1 MSERIFM
8 ALLVGAF
15 FLMAAVFLYQRK
27 KREKQIEE
35 LIMYLMRIQDGPELP
50 EWTSYREGQLG
61 ILQSEIYK
69 LVMLL
74 HEKSSQAVK
83 EREYLS
89 KMLSDISHQIKT
101 PLTSITIMA
110 DLLREP
116 DLPEEKRMEF
126 AGKIDQQVS
135 RMTWLVRNLLTLSQL
150 EADMLKLKKEDVEVR
165 KLVQRA
171 AEPLRLMA
179 DVKNVEISFEIDED
193 IHLICDEHWTVEAI
207 SNIIKNCLEHTPE
220 GGRVTIRG
228 EENNFSTNI
237 YIRDNGEGIEK
248 EDIAHIFERFY
259 KGKNASENSVGIGLA
274 LSRQIMVQQNGT
286 IDVKSE
292 PGVGTEF
299 HLKWYTL
306 SRGA

>member
-1 MSERIFM
+1 
-8 ALLVGAF
+8 
-15 FLMAAVFLYQRK
+15 
-27 KREKQIEE
+27 
-35 LIMYLMRIQDGPELP
+35 
-50 EWTSYREGQLG
+50 
-61 ILQSEIYK
+61 
-69 LVMLL
+69 
-74 HEKSSQAVK
+74 
-83 EREYLS
+83 
-89 KMLSDISHQIKT
+89 MLSDISHQIKT

-126 AGKIDQQVS
+126 AGKIDQQVN

-179 DVKNVEISFEIDED
+179 DVKNVEISLDMDED

-220 GGRVTIRG
+220 GGRVTIRV
-228 EENNFSTNI
+228 EENNFSVNI

-274 LSRQIMVQQNGT
+274 LSRRSWCSKTGQLM
-286 IDVKSE
+286 
-292 PGVGTEF
+292 
-299 HLKWYTL
+299 
-306 SRGA
+306 

>member
-1 MSERIFM
+1 MTEIIFP
-8 ALLVGAF
+8 ALLGGALLLVIVIF
-15 FLMAAVFLYQRK
+15 IFYRR
-27 KREKQIEE
+27 KREKQLEE

-50 EWTSYREGQLG
+50 EWKSYSEGQIG

-74 HEKSSQAVK
+74 DEKSNQAVK
-83 EREYLS
+83 EKEYLS

-116 DLPEEKRMEF
+116 HLPEEKRIEF
-126 AGKIDQQVS
+126 AGRIDQQVS

-150 EADMLKLKKEDVEVR
+150 EADMLKLKKEDVR
-165 KLVQRA
+165 ISSLVEKA
-171 AEPLRLMA
+171 IEPLELMA
-179 DVKNVEISFEIDED
+179 DVRNVELCVEVNSN

-207 SNIIKNCLEHTPE
+207 SNIIKNCLEHTPD
-220 GGRVTIRG
+220 GGQVVITG
-228 EENNFSTNI
+228 EQNNFSTNL

-248 EDIAHIFERFY
+248 EEIGRIFERFY

-274 LSRQIMVQQNGT
+274 LARQIVMQQNGT
-286 IDVKSE
+286 IEVKSE
-292 PGVGTEF
+292 LGNGTEF
-299 HLKWYTL
+299 HLKFY
-306 SRGA
+306 

>member
-1 MSERIFM
+1 
-8 ALLVGAF
+8 
-15 FLMAAVFLYQRK
+15 
-27 KREKQIEE
+27 
-35 LIMYLMRIQDGPELP
+35 
-50 EWTSYREGQLG
+50 
-61 ILQSEIYK
+61 
-69 LVMLL
+69 
-74 HEKSSQAVK
+74 
-83 EREYLS
+83 
-89 KMLSDISHQIKT
+89 
-101 PLTSITIMA
+101 
-110 DLLREP
+110 
-116 DLPEEKRMEF
+116 MEF
-126 AGKIDQQVS
+126 AGKIDQQVN

-179 DVKNVEISFEIDED
+179 DVKNVEISLDMDED

-220 GGRVTIRG
+220 GGRVTIRV
-228 EENNFSTNI
+228 EENNFSVNI

-299 HLKWYTL
+299 HLKWYNI
-306 SRGA
+306 